1 MTTPTFI
8 RLRAYC
14 EGINLFDAWIN
25 PDRIAY
31 LQARYRG
38 GKTIVGTR
46 IFFADDGMVDVE
58 ELPDVVLSLIAG
70 DGGACLEC
78 HRLLDV
84 NDLELGVCPT
94 CETTTSATVAA
105 KAPALV
111 GDQSGAWHRK
121 D

>member
-1 MTTPTFI
+1 MTFI
-8 RLRAYC
+8 RLRSYC
-14 EGINLFDAWIN
+14 EGFSLGDAWIN

-46 IFFADDGMVDVE
+46 IFFADDGMLDVE
-58 ELPDVVLSLIAG
+58 EMPEVILSLIAG

-84 NDLELGVCPT
+84 EDLELGICPT
-94 CETTTSATVAA
+94 CFTSDRVAA
-105 KAPALV
+105 KAPAL
-111 GDQSGAWHRK
+111 
-121 D
+121 